1 MTPTTL
7 TPLQIRYIVMGL
19 CAFVIFALTLGHPNT
34 RVLLSSSWNSLS
46 FDNPFKAYH
55 ILKKLDVFEATA
67 SGEYQSSSYG
77 AHYWGLLPDNEYCDK
92 HRSFFVENPNM
103 VFQNNF
109 FTDYAN
115 NHQFRTSV
123 IPENGR
129 DLHSK
134 LGASMPKRNTNIYY
148 YRFNIATNMF
158 FTYTEAFTKRVVG
171 KQFSCLTQT
180 SNHIPGH
187 DSLKRELVYKALEEY
202 SLQYKN
208 RPACFNLNTFAPKT
222 WFLKDKDQCLA
233 FFKELVD
240 NTANRDKESFSYFKK
255 VDDPKMKDAKVFPLN
270 FKEEEKLEKEYQ
282 NGAKCGK
289 IMTENV
295 LQAAV
300 AQPLLFDNR
309 KFDIRAFMLV
319 ASTNPLMAY
328 YHDGYLTM
336 SLYKQNTL
344 LKDGGV
350 HLAHTDMAKKVFE
363 LAEKSGKYSLEDMT
377 KIKRNSYAEYGQLQE
392 YLKRQGIIVDAYW
405 LDNYLRPQIQKA
417 MIHLLRMSQSKFLN
431 KSSIYEL
438 YAVDFVMDE
447 NLNLWFIDANSMPSL
462 QGWTPDRVQFFN
474 RMLSETFEIVSG
486 LLKSRAK
493 RIVGYINELCAN
505 EAFGAEV
512 GGIQIYGL
520 ERRREEFKKLSS
532 NYFEREFEPCLSNG
546 FVKII
551 DENYIGTK
559 KYCASFAFEP
569 RCF

>member
-1 MTPTTL
+1 MTPATL
-7 TPLQIRYIVMGL
+7 TPLQIRYIILGL
-19 CAFVIFALTLGHPNT
+19 CAFVVFALTLGHPNT

-55 ILKKLDVFEATA
+55 ILKKLDINEATTSA
-67 SGEYQSSSYG
+67 EYQSSTYG
-77 AHYWGLLPDNEYCDK
+77 AYYWGLLPDNEYCEK
-92 HRSFFVENPNM
+92 HRSYFVENPNV

-109 FTDYAN
+109 FTDYAK

-123 IPENGR
+123 IPQIGR
-129 DLHSK
+129 DLHTK
-134 LGASMPKRNTNIYY
+134 LGASMQKNHMNIYY
-148 YRFNIATNMF
+148 YRFNVATNMF
-158 FTYTEAFTKRVVG
+158 FTYTEAFTKRVLG

-187 DSLKRELVYKALEEY
+187 DNLAKKELVYNALEEY
-202 SLQYKN
+202 SLQYKS
-208 RPACFNLNTFAPKT
+208 RSGCFDLNKFVPKT

-233 FFKELVD
+233 FFKELN
-240 NTANRDKESFSYFKK
+240 NTDHRDKNSVSYFKK
-255 VDDPKMKDAKVFPLN
+255 VDDPKIKDGKVFPVNL
-270 FKEEEKLEKEYQ
+270 KEEENLKKTYK
-282 NGAKCGK
+282 NGENCGK
-289 IMTENV
+289 IKTENV
-295 LQAAV
+295 LQVAV
-300 AQPLLFDNR
+300 AQPLLIDNR

-336 SLYKQNTL
+336 SLYKYNTES
-344 LKDGGV
+344 KDGGI

-363 LAEKSGKYSLEDMT
+363 FAEQSKKYSMEEMT
-377 KIKRNSYAEYGQLQE
+377 KIKRNSYAEYSQLQE
-392 YLKRQGIIVDAYW
+392 YLRKQGMIVDAYW
-405 LDNYLRPQIQKA
+405 LDNYLRPQMQKA
-417 MIHLLRMSQSKFLN
+417 MIHLLRMSQDKFSK

-474 RMLSETFEIVSG
+474 RMMSETFEIVSG

-493 RIVGYINELCAN
+493 RIVGYINDLCAH
-505 EAFGAEV
+505 ESFGAEMN
-512 GGIQIYGL
+512 GIQIYGL

-532 NYFEREFEPCLSNG
+532 NYFEAEFEPSLSNG
-546 FVKII
+546 FVKIV
-551 DENYIGTK
+551 DENYIGQE
-559 KYCASFAFEP
+559 KYSSAFEP